1 MREYCRLG
9 CGGRTWSLDGVSSNT
24 RAAKRVP
31 FEAVLFRGRREE
43 PAPEEGP
50 DSLCR
55 TRTTIQPERTMIRSN
70 LWPAMPVGSARGAK
84 HFRY

>member
-1 MREYCRLG
+1 MHSGLQRSNLIAGRCFLEHLSREAVL
-9 CGGRTWSLDGVSSNT
+9 
-24 RAAKRVP
+24 
-31 FEAVLFRGRREE
+31 FEAVLFRWRREE

-70 LWPAMPVGSARGAK
+70 L
-84 HFRY
+84 